1 MVIADILPSAALIAP
16 SYKSTPVCLSQ
27 SNLKPEVIS
36 LLCNY
41 LKREMSDCVHQKTKY
56 KNAPNPSTLLVGVQI
71 GTTIPE
77 GSMEVP

>member
-1 MVIADILPSAALIAP
+1 M
-16 SYKSTPVCLSQ
+16 
-27 SNLKPEVIS
+27 N
-36 LLCNY
+36 
-41 LKREMSDCVHQKTKY
+41 DCVHQKTKY